1 MRKGTAGK
9 KRLTAGL
16 LATALAVSL
25 IAAIVVLAAD
35 PDPTVHIE
43 GLDLRMVAEY
53 ETDQYGRYVL
63 DGSNQRIPI
72 LDSDGVQKQS
82 VQALVSI
89 SISNTELCTGVELP
103 LFYNADYLIPSD
115 WETNGKMEVE
125 VPNSVS
131 VNDPNDPLHHLF
143 FRADEELY
151 EGKDPFDW
159 SGGSSQLLNV
169 KPNITDP
176 DSQKWGMVRGAF
188 TLRPKGS
195 SLTERTSRRT
205 LPIRTNW

>member
-82 VQALVSI
+82 VQALVS
-89 SISNTELCTGVELP
+89 TV
-103 LFYNADYLIPSD
+103 IP
-115 WETNGKMEVE
+115 EK
-125 VPNSVS
+125 
-131 VNDPNDPLHHLF
+131 
-143 FRADEELY
+143 A
-151 EGKDPFDW
+151 
-159 SGGSSQLLNV
+159 Q
-169 KPNITDP
+169 
-176 DSQKWGMVRGAF
+176 
-188 TLRPKGS
+188 
-195 SLTERTSRRT
+195 
-205 LPIRTNW
+205 